1 MPRGDGA
8 GPMGMGPMTG
18 RSAGYCNGATTPNSA
33 NSLGFA
39 GGFGCGFGRGYRNM
53 LRVTGVPGWVRYGVR
68 AHTEG
73 DAARYDERA
82 FLSNQ
87 AEFLENQ
94 LKQVKKLLSSLSKG
108 SE

>member
-1 MPRGDGA
+1 MPRGDGT

-18 RSAGYCNGATTPNSA
+18 RSAGYCNGATTPNSG

-39 GGFGCGFGRGYRNM
+39 GGFGCGYRNM
-53 LRVTGVPGWVRYGVR
+53 LRVKGVPGWVRYGVR

-73 DAARYDERA
+73 DAAGYDERA